1 MLGIG
6 RGVTLALVG
15 WLWADLLL
23 GLFAIFLAA
32 NAASVFVE
40 KDTSQQGIDPK
51 AVVIGVLVD
60 GSALLSTDLGAV
72 ERQQRAIVTEVQRR
86 LEAEAPGK
94 KVALV
99 LAFGSHERAGEGD
112 RMAQL
117 ATDPL
122 KQTVFAG
129 AVVNNYH
136 EIVAG
141 DTGTKLELEIY
152 VYQ

>member
-23 GLFAIFLAA
+23 GLFVIFLAA
-32 NAASVFVE
+32 NASTLFVE
-40 KDTSQQGIDPK
+40 KQSSQGIDPN
-51 AVVIGVLVD
+51 VIPITVAVD
-60 GSALLSTDLGAV
+60 GRDLLSSDPAAV
-72 ERQQRAIVTEVQRR
+72 ERQQREVANAVQKQMDA
-86 LEAEAPGK
+86 LAPGK

-99 LAFGSHERAGEGD
+99 LAFGSHERAGDGD
-112 RMAQL
+112 RLAQL

-122 KQTVFAG
+122 KNTVFAG

-136 EIVAG
+136 EIVSG
-141 DTGTKLELEIY
+141 DIGTRLDLEIY